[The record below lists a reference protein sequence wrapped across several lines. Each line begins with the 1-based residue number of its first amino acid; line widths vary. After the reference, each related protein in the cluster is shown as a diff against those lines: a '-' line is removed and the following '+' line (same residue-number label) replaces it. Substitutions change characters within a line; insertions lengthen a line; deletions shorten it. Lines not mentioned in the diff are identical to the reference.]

1 MLKKSENF
9 TKWYVTCTYTVLTS
23 MEDTK
28 LNIFKE
34 FKDKIKPENNQKTK
48 INQTNKLGYQKV
60 MKPIYIYTFIN

>member
-34 FKDKIKPENNQKTK
+34 FKDKIKPENN
-48 INQTNKLGYQKV
+48 
-60 MKPIYIYTFIN
+60 